1 MLTLEHKL
9 ERTEVFMVKGQNGVT
24 SGTYS
29 QMVINN
35 DNDNDNVYNTKIKLK
50 ITK

>member
-1 MLTLEHKL
+1 
-9 ERTEVFMVKGQNGVT
+9 MVKGKDGVT

-29 QMVINN
+29 RMVINN
-35 DNDNDNVYNTKIKLK
+35 DNDNDNNVYNTKIKLK

>member
-1 MLTLEHKL
+1 MI
-9 ERTEVFMVKGQNGVT
+9 KGKNGVT

-29 QMVINN
+29 RMVISN
-35 DNDNDNVYNTKIKLK
+35 DTDNANNVYNTKIKLK